1 MTELF
6 ELIASKPLE
15 FLAGLGVSATSI
27 YTIISLLKGFFSL
40 ITKKSK
46 KAKELLNQQN
56 IANTVIEK
64 LGGVENFMD
73 SIAKLVCSKLEPG
86 IKEIKKILNQVANN
100 DKLPTELKAYIEAI
114 LKYSGDQN
122 LITMYE
128 SLKNQFLLAAQEELN
143 TLIVEG
149 EKKLE
154 EAKEEAK
161 VEQSTETVEKS
172 SNELKKSSKKARKKE
187 IKEEPENT
195 EVDYA

>member
-1 MTELF
+1 
-6 ELIASKPLE
+6 
-15 FLAGLGVSATSI
+15 
-27 YTIISLLKGFFSL
+27 
-40 ITKKSK
+40 
-46 KAKELLNQQN
+46 
-56 IANTVIEK
+56 
-64 LGGVENFMD
+64 
-73 SIAKLVCSKLEPG
+73 
-86 IKEIKKILNQVANN
+86 
-100 DKLPTELKAYIEAI
+100 
-114 LKYSGDQN
+114 
-122 LITMYE
+122 MYE

-172 SNELKKSSKKARKKE
+172 SNELKKSSKNARKKE